1 MLTKKLPSDF
11 LNVDAGVDAQTRMT
25 YATLTASSDGT
36 VAVSPTGAVA
46 VLAASSPRAGD
57 SLAFVPYRKWTVE
70 EDAKLTEVIMNCGS
84 KDWILVAAMAPGQ
97 TNYQCRQRWRVS
109 LDPTSD
115 QTTVHNKGK

>member
-1 MLTKKLPSDF
+1 VLTKKLPSDF

-57 SLAFVPYRKWTVE
+57 SLAFVPYRKWTVD
-70 EDAKLTEVIMNCGS
+70 EDAKLTDAVKEHGAN
-84 KDWILVAAMAPGQ
+84 DWVRVAAMVPGRRN
-97 TNYQCRQRWRVS
+97 TQCRKRWLDS
-109 LDPTSD
+109 LDLLSETAR
-115 QTTVHNKGK
+115 